1 MRILGAKRKGSMF
14 WHLQNGP
21 VRLKHLVGHLGGA
34 NKKMVT
40 QRLKEMEEIGLVKW
54 RVWST
59 WPVAVAC

>member
-1 MRILGAKRKGSMF
+1 MF